1 MAGSNLPPGTHRT
14 WLAGHQSRHRARTQI
29 VDDSD
34 DEEPPRRAGRARA
47 PPARYRAERDLD
59 CGPTGRPTAGE
70 RRKANDLIDAMLH
83 LKMLRGKAACVTT
96 NLIAL
101 AVAWSENRISF
112 DACAASDNNRL
123 FGLPPRCETH
133 RDWVDDVQRRIAQAQ
148 EYLALDTHDRLN
160 FRPTL
165 WTAAELAEHRT
176 QGVPALV
183 PLPAGFPIV
192 DGHEQHRSDEQAV
205 LLQARAGDGRHRAAR
220 SCRRRRACGIGMSVS
235 TLLGTAGRAGMS
247 GNGTTRSR
255 PCGTRSRAHDVR
267 WWLWKPRGVTRG
279 VTPASDGGSESCT
292 FTSTRDERL

>member
-1 MAGSNLPPGTHRT
+1 MG
-14 WLAGHQSRHRARTQI
+14 
-29 VDDSD
+29 DDSD

-47 PPARYRAERDLD
+47 HPARYRAERDLD

-176 QGVPALV
+176 QGVPALS
-183 PLPAGFPIV
+183 LFQPAFPSSTATSSIGRTSRPYYYKPALAM
-192 DGHEQHRSDEQAV
+192 DDTGLRALAV
-205 LLQARAGDGRHRAAR
+205 VVERAA
-220 SCRRRRACGIGMSVS
+220 SA
-235 TLLGTAGRAGMS
+235 
-247 GNGTTRSR
+247 
-255 PCGTRSRAHDVR
+255 
-267 WWLWKPRGVTRG
+267 
-279 VTPASDGGSESCT
+279 
-292 FTSTRDERL
+292 